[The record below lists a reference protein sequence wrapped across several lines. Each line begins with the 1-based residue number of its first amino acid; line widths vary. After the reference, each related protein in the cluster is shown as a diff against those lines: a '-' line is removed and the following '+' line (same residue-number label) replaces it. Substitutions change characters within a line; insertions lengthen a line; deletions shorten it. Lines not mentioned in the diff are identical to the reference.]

1 MCNGVSEFNV
11 KLMAFNSSSSVCKYL
26 IFVKINKS
34 LLFYVL
40 HILPKEKGTLILN
53 VSDLFNSRKRN
64 STNYTPNR
72 ENPTNI
78 SDQTFQWRVRQISL
92 NFTYRFNQQKNQ
104 KQKDGRQNGGGEEF
118 EG

>member
-1 MCNGVSEFNV
+1 M
-11 KLMAFNSSSSVCKYL
+11 L
-26 IFVKINKS
+26 
-34 LLFYVL
+34 
-40 HILPKEKGTLILN
+40 KEKGTLILN